1 MTATSAT
8 RHMALSR
15 ALVLS
20 RALLAALAFP
30 LAVACAGPSAATG
43 ADGAAGA
50 PPQSVDALAAEIEHE
65 SPSAAF
71 ETSKVLWQAGRKDDA
86 VFFFYLG
93 QLRFRARLLTNPKLD
108 PSGEPA
114 LFNSLMATMGP
125 PINQYAFGDIQKLV
139 ATIERVIAWDDGH
152 ADDYASS
159 AARESVKA
167 GLRKMRDDVI
177 AQQDEIRRTRSERGL
192 PNRVP

>member
-1 MTATSAT
+1 MTLLG
-8 RHMALSR
+8 ALS
-15 ALVLS
+15 
-20 RALLAALAFP
+20 LAALI
-30 LAVACAGPSAATG
+30 LRLRVARAGPSAATG
-43 ADGAAGA
+43 ANDSASQ
-50 PPQSVDALAAEIEHE
+50 PPSQSVEALAADIQREP
-65 SPSAAF
+65 PSAAF
-71 ETSKVLWQAGRKDDA
+71 ETTKALWEAGRRDDA

-114 LFNSLMATMGP
+114 LFNALMAMMGP

-139 ATIERVIAWDDGH
+139 ATIERVIAWDDNH

-177 AQQDEIRRTRSERGL
+177 AQQDEIRRTRSEKGL
-192 PNRVP
+192 PNRIP